1 MDAWPEALA
10 AWSKFTRL
18 RSPNL
23 CLTETEAR
31 GEGLTGSFAMIRL
44 QDQSIVVSLP
54 EVAANHVEHY
64 AVEMLAHEIGHHVL
78 APATLTEHARMI
90 ARMRWALPTV
100 EQYAPMAA
108 NLYTDLLI
116 NDRLQRSAGL
126 RIADIYRLIGAGGSG
141 GAVWAL
147 YLRIYE
153 ILWSLERGSLGG
165 GKTDDRLEGDAWLG
179 ARLVRSY
186 ARDWLDGSGRFAA
199 LLLPH
204 LMEDQNSA
212 TVIEKFLD
220 TRNAAGGG
228 DPGRP
233 VDEEAG
239 ERDGAIHPAQDAN
252 LADFPEPEAETKDS
266 ITATPVEAQQNVP
279 SRGQSREPFQFGEIL
294 RASGISISD
303 HDAAVRYYR
312 ERARPYLIPFP
323 SRKVPES
330 TDPLPEGLEP
340 WDIGHALDAAD
351 WFQSVLQ
358 SPRIVPGMTTVQRV
372 WGTTEGREPT
382 REPLDLDLYVDSSG
396 SMPNPQQITS
406 YPALAGAILCL
417 SALRAGARVQ
427 ATLWSGKNQFTTTDG
442 FVRNHEDVLRV
453 LTGYFG
459 GATAFPIH
467 YCGILTPRENPMH
480 AQYTFLSSP
489 MMESRQCL
497 IAMRVASS
505 GWDIAAMALNRA
517 EGGGTLVLNLP
528 VNWAASGAGPYADIC
543 RARANKAGTCIASPR
558 WKNWLSSRGSSADC
572 GTEMGLARRKICRK
586 KRMIIVWRITQHCNP
601 SCAFCAYDRRVI
613 RPRHEAVV
621 EAVRNFG
628 SVLAE
633 YQRETGDPVLVSW
646 IGGEPFLFSPLKS
659 LAVLFTTGLGLRVSA
674 TTNGTTLNNASVRD
688 HVLAHYAELTV
699 SVDGIGSVHDELRGW
714 PGGYTASAKRSF
726 NCQKGSAREI
736 RDLACGRTL
745 C

>member
-1 MDAWPEALA
+1 MRQQWMDAWPEALA

-18 RSPNL
+18 RFPNL

-54 EVAANHVEHY
+54 EVAANHVERY
-64 AVEMLAHEIGHHVL
+64 AVEVLAHEIGHHVL

-90 ARMRWALPTV
+90 ARMRWGLPTV
-100 EQYAPMAA
+100 EQHAPMVA

-126 RIADIYRLIGAGGSG
+126 RIADVYRAIGAGGSG

-153 ILWSLERGSLGG
+153 MLWSLERGSLGG

-204 LMEDQNSA
+204 LLEDQDSA
-212 TVIEKFLD
+212 QVIEKLLD
-220 TRNAAGGG
+220 TRNAAAGG
-228 DPGRP
+228 DPAGL
-233 VDEEAG
+233 VEEEAG

-252 LADFPEPEAETKDS
+252 LADFPEADGETKDS
-266 ITATPVEAQQNVP
+266 ITATPTDAQQNVP
-279 SRGQSREPFQFGEIL
+279 SRGQAREPFQFGEIL
-294 RASGISISD
+294 RAAGMDISD

-358 SPRIVPGMTTVQRV
+358 SPLIVPGMTTVQRV

-442 FVRNHEDVLRV
+442 FVRNHDDVLRV

-467 YCGILTPRENPMH
+467 VLRDTYAARKPNAHPAHILVISDDGVSTMFDGDERG
-480 AQYTFLSSP
+480 
-489 MMESRQCL
+489 
-497 IAMRVASS
+497 SS
-505 GWDIAAMALNRA
+505 GWTIAAMALKRA
-517 EGGGTLVLNLP
+517 AGGGTLVLNLP
-528 VNWAASGAGPYADIC
+528 VNWSSSASGPYAEIC
-543 RARANKAGTCIASPR
+543 RARDEQSWHVHRVASLEELVEFAR
-558 WKNWLSSRGSSADC
+558 QFSRLRYGEA
-572 GTEMGLARRKICRK
+572 AR
-586 KRMIIVWRITQHCNP
+586 TP
-601 SCAFCAYDRRVI
+601 
-613 RPRHEAVV
+613 
-621 EAVRNFG
+621 
-628 SVLAE
+628 
-633 YQRETGDPVLVSW
+633 
-646 IGGEPFLFSPLKS
+646 
-659 LAVLFTTGLGLRVSA
+659 
-674 TTNGTTLNNASVRD
+674 TTLKER
-688 HVLAHYAELTV
+688 
-699 SVDGIGSVHDELRGW
+699 
-714 PGGYTASAKRSF
+714 SA
-726 NCQKGSAREI
+726 
-736 RDLACGRTL
+736 
-745 C
+745 